1 MILEE
6 QGYRR
11 TDGGGLSLP
20 WKTATPLYAMQV
32 AQMPRLLVLACVVMM
47 GKAAACYSVRAKQ
60 CRYSLAISG
69 GNFSK

>member
-1 MILEE
+1 MEV
-6 QGYRR
+6 
-11 TDGGGLSLP
+11 
-20 WKTATPLYAMQV
+20 YAHSGKQ
-32 AQMPRLLVLACVVMM
+32 PRLCTQCRLPRLRVLACVVMM

>member
-1 MILEE
+1 MDYVLEACIW
-6 QGYRR
+6 RF
-11 TDGGGLSLP
+11 
-20 WKTATPLYAMQV
+20 
-32 AQMPRLLVLACVVMM
+32 MPTLENSHASVRSAGCPGCGQRVLACVVMM